1 MIKVRLRKRGHAIVH
16 LSAEGHSGYG
26 PSGTDIVCSGVSSLM
41 QALEIGLR
49 DVLKNPSL
57 NVVVDEK
64 RGFMS
69 IEISSPDDKT
79 DLLFRTIKLS
89 LIAMEE
95 NYPLYLN
102 VTEVKNHDKI

>member
-1 MIKVRLRKRGHAIVH
+1 
-16 LSAEGHSGYG
+16 
-26 PSGTDIVCSGVSSLM
+26 
-41 QALEIGLR
+41 
-49 DVLKNPSL
+49 
-57 NVVVDEK
+57 
-64 RGFMS
+64 MS